1 MPLEDDLGNQDEGL
15 PSSYVT
21 AALPLWKELE
31 GLVTAGKILALG
43 VCGMSKVQ
51 LEQFYNLVT
60 VKDYIIW
67 MFFFK

>member
-1 MPLEDDLGNQDEGL
+1 
-15 PSSYVT
+15 
-21 AALPLWKELE
+21 LE